1 MNGNACAFSRAADN
15 PCAPILFLHGFL
27 GCGGEWAEVAALLE
41 DDFRCLCPDLPGH
54 GDAGMK
60 GCANMAA
67 AAERILDFLDDAKV
81 PRCAL
86 VGYSMGG
93 RIALYLAVHYP
104 ERFRA
109 LVLESASPGLRTDEA
124 RAQRRAA
131 DEKLAARLESLAGDA
146 KAFHAV
152 LEEWHAQPLFAGMA
166 RDRARLDALI
176 ARRMRRDPR
185 RLAAAL
191 RGLGQGAQPDL
202 WDRLSRHKIPT
213 LAIVGEEDR
222 KYAEIAEAMHEA
234 CPSVVVKIVS
244 GCGHNVHFGNPRGYT
259 NALRDFLT
267 ILR

>member
-1 MNGNACAFSRAADN
+1 M
-15 PCAPILFLHGFL
+15 PILFLHGFL
-27 GCGGEWAEVAALLE
+27 GCGAEWAEVVALLE

-54 GDAGMK
+54 GDAGIE
-60 GCANMAA
+60 GCLNMAA
-67 AAERILDFLDDAKV
+67 AAAQILDFLDKAKA

-124 RAQRRAA
+124 RAQRQAA
-131 DEKLAARLESLAGDA
+131 DEKLAARLEAIAGDT
-146 KAFHAV
+146 KAFRAF
-152 LEEWHAQPLFAGMA
+152 LEEWHAQPLFANMA
-166 RDRARLDALI
+166 RERARLDALI
-176 ARRMRRDPR
+176 AGRMRQAPH

-202 WDRLSRHKIPT
+202 WDWLSLHKNPT

-222 KYAEIAEAMHEA
+222 KYVEIAEAMHKA
-234 CPSVVVKIVS
+234 CPSIVVKIVC
-244 GCGHNVHFGNPRGYT
+244 GCGHNVHFGNPHGYT
-259 NALRDFLT
+259 SVLRDFLM

>member
-1 MNGNACAFSRAADN
+1 MNTNAHVFTRAADN
-15 PCAPILFLHGFL
+15 LRAPVLFLHGFL
-27 GCGGEWAEVAALLE
+27 GCGGEWAKVAEALE

-54 GDAGMK
+54 GAADMK

-67 AAERILDFLDDAKV
+67 ATAWILGFLSDAEA

-93 RIALYLAVHYP
+93 RLALCLALNYP

-109 LVLESASPGLRTDEA
+109 LVLESASPGLRTHEA

-131 DEKLAARLESLAGDA
+131 DEQLAARLEAIADDT
-146 KAFHAV
+146 KAFRAF
-152 LEEWHAQPLFAGMA
+152 LEEWFAQPFFAGMA

-176 ARRMRRDPR
+176 ARRMRHDPR

-191 RGLGQGAQPDL
+191 RGMGQGVQTDL
-202 WDRLSRHKIPT
+202 WDRLSKHTIPT

-222 KYAEIAEAMHEA
+222 KYVGIAEAMHEA
-234 CPSVVVKIVS
+234 CPFIAVKIVP
-244 GCGHNVHFGNPRGYT
+244 GCGHNVHFENPDGYT
-259 NALRDFLT
+259 NALRDFLKT
-267 ILR
+267 TP